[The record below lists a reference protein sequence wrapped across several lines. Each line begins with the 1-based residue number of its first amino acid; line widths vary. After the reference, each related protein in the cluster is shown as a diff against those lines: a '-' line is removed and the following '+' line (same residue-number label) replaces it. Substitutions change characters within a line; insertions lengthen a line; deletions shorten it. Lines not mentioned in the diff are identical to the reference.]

1 MKIKVST
8 RYDCRRTGVT
18 GHYRAGSAQ
27 FTDLAGQPVV
37 NQPTWNRSRNQQR
50 NLETLTQLVGMRT
63 QLMSMT
69 DPIEENNLWCFVVEP
84 DRTDVFADNL
94 VSLMGDCDGVPMVIH
109 LGEQLHTGAVLRTSG
124 PDQNIWFQ
132 IL

>member
-69 DPIEENNLWCFVVEP
+69 DANSIAPN
-84 DRTDVFADNL
+84 
-94 VSLMGDCDGVPMVIH
+94 SVI
-109 LGEQLHTGAVLRTSG
+109 V
-124 PDQNIWFQ
+124 IF
-132 IL
+132 ILFFDLILIFHF

>member
-18 GHYRAGSAQ
+18 GHYRAGAAQ
-27 FTDLAGQPVV
+27 FIDLAGQSVIDKL
-37 NQPTWNRSRNQQR
+37 TWDRSRNQQR

-63 QLMSMT
+63 QLMT
-69 DPIEENNLWCFVVEP
+69 LTAPIEENNLWHFTVEP
-84 DRTDVFADNL
+84 DRSDVFADNL
-94 VSLMGDCDGVPMVIH
+94 VSLMSDCDGVPMMIH
-109 LGEQLHTGAVLRTSG
+109 LGEQPHTGAVLRSSG